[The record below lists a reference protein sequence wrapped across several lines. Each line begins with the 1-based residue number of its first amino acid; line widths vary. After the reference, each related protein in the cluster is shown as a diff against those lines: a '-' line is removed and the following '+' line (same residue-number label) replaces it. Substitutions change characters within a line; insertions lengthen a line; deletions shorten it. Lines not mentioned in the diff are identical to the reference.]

1 MQQRSLF
8 GGPGR
13 TPSKPK
19 ENIQPT
25 LDAAPT
31 TSAYPDKK
39 VYTVSELNTE
49 LRFLVE
55 STFPMIWVEGEI
67 SNFKPAS
74 SGHWYFSLKDNSSQ
88 LRVVMWASSHRF
100 MKWKPKDGMKVLVH
114 GRLTVFE
121 PRGEY
126 QIDIVQIVPHGKGDL
141 FAAFEQLK
149 EKLQKEGLFDPK
161 RKRPIPMLPKKIGIV
176 TSRQGAVIRD
186 ILNVLN
192 RRYANLHVLLYP
204 AKVQGEEAAPMIV
217 EGIRALN
224 GFRDID
230 VLIVARGGGSLEDL
244 WPFNEEIVA
253 RAIVASKIPVIS
265 AVGHETDTTISDF
278 VADLRAPTPSAAAE
292 LVVSKKEEL
301 AERLMNCSK
310 HILSSAQHRILS
322 MKHRTQTLAQ
332 HRALAGLPHRVHT
345 FQQRVDDFDHR
356 VRTGLTRY
364 NQIVTRRYLMAGQK
378 LSASQLRHLIE
389 VKRSKLNKML
399 GDMKNVFEKRNNLR
413 KNVLSRGAGKLDS
426 LSPLA
431 VLERGYSIACLEEG
445 EILKYS
451 SQTAPGENIRI
462 RLHRGRLKCQVTEV
476 ENE

>member
-8 GGPGR
+8 GEPGR
-13 TPSKPK
+13 TPAKPR
-19 ENIQPT
+19 ENNQPVP
-25 LDAAPT
+25 AEA
-31 TSAYPDKK
+31 TSTYPDKK

-55 STFPMIWVEGEI
+55 TTFPLIWVEGEI

-88 LRVVMWASSHRF
+88 MRVVMWASSHRF

-126 QIDIVQIVPHGKGDL
+126 QLDIVQIVPHGKGDL

-149 EKLQKEGLFDPK
+149 GKLQKEGLFDQK

-186 ILNVLN
+186 ILNILN

-204 AKVQGEEAAPMIV
+204 AKVQGEEAAPTIV
-217 EGIRALN
+217 EGIRVLN
-224 GFRDID
+224 RFRDID

-244 WPFNEEIVA
+244 WPFNEEMVA

-292 LVVSKKEEL
+292 LVVLKKEEL
-301 AERLMNCSK
+301 AERLVNCSK
-310 HILSSAQHRILS
+310 HIFSSAQRRILS
-322 MKHRTQTLAQ
+322 MKHRTQILAQ
-332 HRALAGLPHRVHT
+332 HRALAGLPHKIHT

-389 VKRSKLNKML
+389 VKRSRLNKIL
-399 GDMKNVFEKRNNLR
+399 GDMKNVFEKKNNLR
-413 KNVLSRGAGKLDS
+413 KNALSRGAGKLDS

-451 SQTAPGENIRI
+451 SQTAPGEKIRI
-462 RLHRGRLKCQVTEV
+462 RLHRGRLKCQVTEI